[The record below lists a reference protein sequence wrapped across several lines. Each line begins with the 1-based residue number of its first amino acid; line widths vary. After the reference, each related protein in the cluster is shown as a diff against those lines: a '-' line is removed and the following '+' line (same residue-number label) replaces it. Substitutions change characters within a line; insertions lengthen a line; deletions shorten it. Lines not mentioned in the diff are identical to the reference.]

1 MAPTGREKL
10 HVQCDGNGFN
20 REMSA
25 DAMGIVVTLFAL
37 CHLAEALEDVT
48 FSTHYLALRSF
59 ALGHPESNL
68 IFQAID

>member
-1 MAPTGREKL
+1 
-10 HVQCDGNGFN
+10 
-20 REMSA
+20 MSA